1 MKNQNKILIVVTT
14 LIMLFSMCFISTT
27 TNAAQLDKLSTT
39 RKGVTTTTE
48 PVFSSSEDTGTTES
62 TTETTVV
69 TTADKGNSTL
79 HVRTSTNRADRNST
93 ATEATEVT
101 ADDTTEV
108 TTIRGTTKEFA
119 ATGAPVEYED
129 TTYRAGNTFAA
140 TEATFTTE
148 PMVITDEDSYT
159 TIGPTYN
166 VTDYNNG
173 IEVYT
178 YFGETTDFNGDVVE
192 STENNEDESFIKT
205 NYKKL
210 LSGLFIIIAVG
221 LIAALVMF
229 LKNRRDFRSSLYFKF

>member
-14 LIMLFSMCFISTT
+14 LIMAFSMCFVSASG
-27 TNAAQLDKLSTT
+27 AAQLDKLSTT
-39 RKGVTTTTE
+39 RKGVVTTTE

-62 TTETTVV
+62 TTEATVV
-69 TTADKGNSTL
+69 TTADKGNST
-79 HVRTSTNRADRNST
+79 VNIRTSTNKADKNTTTDVTDVT
-93 ATEATEVT
+93 AGDITEA
-101 ADDTTEV
+101 
-108 TTIRGTTKEFA
+108 TTIRGTTREFA

-129 TTYRAGNTFAA
+129 TTYRAGGTFAA
-140 TEATFTTE
+140 TEATYTTE

-178 YFGETTDFNGDVVE
+178 YFGETTDYNGEVVE
-192 STENNEDESFIKT
+192 STENNENESFIKM

-221 LIAALVMF
+221 LIATLVMF
-229 LKNRRDFRSSLYFKF
+229 LKNRKDFRSSLYFKFK